1 MISSAFA
8 QIPFLFVFD
17 IKAKDLRNQVNGKD
31 QEENPK
37 RITDGVSHA
46 NAGLC
51 LRDKDFNIFLGK
63 GLGPFQRQRSRCGFM
78 TKLGITDAGAVD
90 DGNDLFLADSG
101 WLPNSMPNR
110 LASLSDDSVA
120 AARPV
125 ELVRAPV

>member
-1 MISSAFA
+1 MDPTTYPRKAARKTNEIHGDFLMFFRHKACVILDIKRLLRK
-8 QIPFLFVFD
+8 IPFLFVFD

-63 GLGPFQRQRSRCGFM
+63 DWVPSSVSG
-78 TKLGITDAGAVD
+78 AGA
-90 DGNDLFLADSG
+90 DS
-101 WLPNSMPNR
+101 
-110 LASLSDDSVA
+110 
-120 AARPV
+120 
-125 ELVRAPV
+125 

>member
-1 MISSAFA
+1 MAR
-8 QIPFLFVFD
+8 
-17 IKAKDLRNQVNGKD
+17 IKKRT
-31 QEENPK
+31 PK

-78 TKLGITDAGAVD
+78 TKLGITARA
-90 DGNDLFLADSG
+90 LLMMAMIFFLADSG